1 MGALL
6 DKAVE
11 GFRFKG
17 FELGRLTEGG
27 AKRGDEVNVDG
38 VGAGGADE
46 GGGYACFFPGEV
58 VGPVGFVGC
67 GEGVGLLEK
76 VEAEGGQLGGG
87 HEAAAGMVEG
97 TESA

>member
-1 MGALL
+1 MGTLF

-11 GFRFKG
+11 GFRFKD

-46 GGGYACFFPGEV
+46 GGGCACFFPGEV
-58 VGPVGFVGC
+58 VGPVGFVGG
-67 GEGVGLLEK
+67 GEGVGCCRRWRRR
-76 VEAEGGQLGGG
+76 GQRRRP
-87 HEAAAGMVEG
+87 
-97 TESA
+97 